1 MLLVLEEVA
10 TVKVGTAE
18 RERAALRKTGQQ
30 AENCI
35 VSGVTVEAAIH
46 AEPKVKTSPAE
57 SQAASVLRWPL

>member
-35 VSGVTVEAAIH
+35 VSGVTVE
-46 AEPKVKTSPAE
+46 VTY
-57 SQAASVLRWPL
+57 